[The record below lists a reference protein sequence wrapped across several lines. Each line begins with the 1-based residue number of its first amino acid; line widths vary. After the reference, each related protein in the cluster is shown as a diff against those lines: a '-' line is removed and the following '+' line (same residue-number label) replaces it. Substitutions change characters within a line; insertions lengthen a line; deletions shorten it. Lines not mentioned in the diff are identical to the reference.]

1 MSKIIDISKFN
12 TINNWNDVEKN
23 VDGIIIRVGYR
34 GYSSGKIVKDEKF
47 NANVRGCISHNIP
60 FGFYFMLGAFLLSCA
75 LGIIF
80 ERQRDIWGCTILHW
94 ACGYLAMCLF
104 F

>member
-1 MSKIIDISKFN
+1 M
-12 TINNWNDVEKN
+12 
-23 VDGIIIRVGYR
+23 
-34 GYSSGKIVKDEKF
+34 
-47 NANVRGCISHNIP
+47 HLP
-60 FGFYFMLGAFLLSCA
+60 FGFYFMAGAFLLSIA

-94 ACGYLAMCLF
+94 GCGYLAMCLF